1 MKNTKARLWA
11 YYLPQ
16 FHQIPENDEWWGKG
30 FTEWTN
36 VRKAKPL
43 FPGHHQPVEP
53 GELGYYD
60 LVKQPEIRERQA
72 ELAKEYGIEGF
83 IYWHYWFGNGKMLL
97 ERPFAEVLKSGR
109 PDFPFAL
116 AWANESWRG
125 LWHGLDNE
133 RQILISQEYPGEIDT
148 IAHFNYVL
156 PAFKDPRYLRIDGK
170 PVFFVYKP
178 LQNPYMSQFL
188 LKWRK
193 LAEENDLP
201 GIYFIGITGGAY
213 GKSAGEEVRSSVKGY
228 GFDAVNIINQFGGY
242 NHFPL
247 WLKIVRRLC
256 LNRWINLIPNV
267 FPWDACSLMNDV
279 IGEEDVIP
287 NAMAGWDHTPR
298 TGRKGSVLVGFTPQ
312 KFKDALSDMIN
323 RVARKPYD
331 KRVITIK
338 SWNEWAEGNILEPD
352 KRWGRQL
359 LEAVRE
365 AVMV

>member
-83 IYWHYWFGNGKMLL
+83 VYWHYWFGNGKMLL

-125 LWHGLDNE
+125 FWHGLDNE
-133 RQILISQEYPGEIDT
+133 RQILISQEYPGEVDT

-156 PAFKDPRYLRIDGK
+156 TAFKDPRYLRIDGK

-213 GKSAGEEVRSSVKGY
+213 GKSAGELTIIPSNSAKITDGSANFVSTPGLDIVGLY
-228 GFDAVNIINQFGGY
+228 DDGFILYNPSESQKMNLSKPLIIMRGCDF
-242 NHFPL
+242 
-247 WLKIVRRLC
+247 
-256 LNRWINLIPNV
+256 
-267 FPWDACSLMNDV
+267 
-279 IGEEDVIP
+279 
-287 NAMAGWDHTPR
+287 
-298 TGRKGSVLVGFTPQ
+298 
-312 KFKDALSDMIN
+312 
-323 RVARKPYD
+323 YD
-331 KRVITIK
+331 
-338 SWNEWAEGNILEPD
+338 
-352 KRWGRQL
+352 
-359 LEAVRE
+359 
-365 AVMV
+365 